1 MALEG
6 GGLLEYKNLQ
16 ESSQNRHNMSNGSDR
31 DEIPNND
38 QIPQAATILGE
49 ETLTT
54 GEQSAAT
61 PGTRAV
67 NETLQHFHTALVNLV
82 NEANKIGLTLP
93 IGLGASSPYE
103 LTANALGNH
112 PTGRLRSEVHA
123 QLPAFRQNQFRKK
136 PLRIRQRPWKKE
148 GKGREKV
155 CWTKISQKNGIMGER
170 IRDRPTT
177 GLTKPVGGGN
187 RSRWKT
193 GVHNREG
200 NCDQKE
206 RGSRGPKVLMI

>member
-1 MALEG
+1 
-6 GGLLEYKNLQ
+6 
-16 ESSQNRHNMSNGSDR
+16 MSNDSGR

-103 LTANALGNH
+103 LTASAPGNH
-112 PTGRLRSEVHA
+112 STGRLRSEVHVA
-123 QLPAFRQNQFRKK
+123 TPNTQAK
-136 PLRIRQRPWKKE
+136 PSSEETPQDSPKALDEKRAKE
-148 GKGREKV
+148 GKKSTGR
-155 CWTKISQKNGIMGER
+155 R
-170 IRDRPTT
+170 FPR
-177 GLTKPVGGGN
+177 
-187 RSRWKT
+187 KT
-193 GVHNREG
+193 V
-200 NCDQKE
+200 
-206 RGSRGPKVLMI
+206 SWAST